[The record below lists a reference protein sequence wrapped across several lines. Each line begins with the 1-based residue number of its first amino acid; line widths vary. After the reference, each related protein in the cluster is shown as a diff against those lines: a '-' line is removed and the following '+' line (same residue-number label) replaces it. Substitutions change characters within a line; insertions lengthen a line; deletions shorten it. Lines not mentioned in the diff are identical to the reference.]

1 MSQSHPLHDV
11 FAPRHASAAGSKRVG
26 LVIPGRGERSV
37 AKRLGRRLQAQDH
50 FLPLLVSATLLTTL
64 ALVFIAYLTVRAD
77 VLASQQQQ
85 VSRDVHIAQE
95 VLAGPSGSFA
105 LRSGQLVSVTS
116 LGQVVLN
123 AGGAQMVRVRELTG
137 ERSALYI
144 MQGTGLSAVA
154 TDGLGAV
161 GQSPAPEVISALI
174 GDCGPLAL
182 PSCHHEYVGGVRLR
196 DGEYTAAYVPLFDA
210 TGAFIGA
217 LGVGQ
222 PQSAVL
228 APAAQF
234 TIVLLFVGLLVTL
247 VVLAAGIWMYNVLS
261 GEMVDALHLRLNH
274 LATVAAEL
282 EHAANTQVVA
292 ARRQERMARQISD
305 GARDIDTL
313 VTSMKQGHVTMHDS
327 ATGIWAEMSQPGI
340 APDPT
345 TAMRLARQAVVM
357 AARIGV
363 AAEDARS
370 RCNHVVRLMNQV
382 IAEGHVLSGHGHET
396 ERRAAE
402 LRGVV
407 EQIERT
413 LGEPLAPHAS
423 SPSRLSSLSTVP
435 GLSESSPPPERSLVR
450 AYHLARAYG
459 ERIGRYILTRAE
471 ELAGRA
477 ERVSTRHA
485 RHHWLFASRGLARTL
500 DDAEPYAGADAGD
513 AGADL
518 PMPFSAGGA
527 WDVDAQ
533 SATTDDLKTND
544 HQLPRFSDLPRRPD
558 DVPPAD
564 GADESARPRRDNDTR
579 PRR

>member
-1 MSQSHPLHDV
+1 M
-11 FAPRHASAAGSKRVG
+11 AR
-26 LVIPGRGERSV
+26 I
-37 AKRLGRRLQAQDH
+37 
-50 FLPLLVSATLLTTL
+50 
-64 ALVFIAYLTVRAD
+64 
-77 VLASQQQQ
+77 
-85 VSRDVHIAQE
+85 
-95 VLAGPSGSFA
+95 
-105 LRSGQLVSVTS
+105 
-116 LGQVVLN
+116 
-123 AGGAQMVRVRELTG
+123 RELTG
-137 ERSALYI
+137 ERSALY
-144 MQGTGLSAVA
+144 MLQGTGLGAVA

-161 GQSPAPEVISALI
+161 GQPPAPDVASALI

-182 PSCHHEYVGGVRLR
+182 ASCHHQFVGGIRLH
-196 DGEYTAAYVPLFDA
+196 DGEYTTAYVPLFDA

-234 TIVLLFVGLLVTL
+234 SIVLLFVGLLVTL
-247 VVLAAGIWMYNVLS
+247 VVLAAGIWTYNVLS
-261 GEMVDALHLRLNH
+261 GEMLDALHLRLNH

-282 EHAANTQVVA
+282 EHAATTQVVA

-313 VTSMKQGHVTMHDS
+313 VHSMNQGHATMHDS
-327 ATGIWAEMSQPGI
+327 ATGIWAEMSQPGA
-340 APDPT
+340 APDPV

-407 EQIERT
+407 EQIERA
-413 LGEPLAPHAS
+413 LGEPLAPRASSS
-423 SPSRLSSLSTVP
+423 SPSRLASLSTMP
-435 GLSESSPPPERSLVR
+435 GLSEFSPPPELWLVR
-450 AYHLARAYG
+450 ACHKARAYG
-459 ERIGRYILTRAE
+459 ERIGRYILARAE

-477 ERVSTRHA
+477 DCVSARRH
-485 RHHWLFASRGLARTL
+485 WPFTSRGLARTL
-500 DDAEPYAGADAGD
+500 DDAEPYAGADAED
-513 AGADL
+513 ACADL
-518 PMPFSAGGA
+518 PVPFSVGNT
-527 WDVDAQ
+527 WDV
-533 SATTDDLKTND
+533 SALPMATNDLTDDLTND
-544 HQLPRFSDLPRRPD
+544 PQLPGLPDLPRRPD
-558 DVPPAD
+558 DAPPMD
-564 GADESARPRRDNDTR
+564 GADGSANPRMEPRRENDTR